1 MNINITIQC
10 ADCDNDLHTIVSAEK
25 GEIRIQVEP
34 CPRCIARKIM
44 MAEDQPWVKKK
55 LLKEGGMAA

>member
-1 MNINITIQC
+1 MKLIIEC
-10 ADCDNDLHTIVSAEK
+10 ADCETELPVYHKLDGDKLTMM
-25 GEIRIQVEP
+25 VEP

>member
-34 CPRCIARKIM
+34 CPRCVARKIM
-44 MAEDQPWVKKK
+44 LAEQPWMRKK
-55 LLKEGGMAA
+55 LLKEGWMAA